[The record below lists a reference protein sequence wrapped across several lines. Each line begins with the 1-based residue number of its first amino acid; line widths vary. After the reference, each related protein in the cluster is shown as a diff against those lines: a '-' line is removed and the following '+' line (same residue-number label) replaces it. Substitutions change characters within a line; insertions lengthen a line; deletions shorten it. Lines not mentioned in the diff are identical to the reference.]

1 MIRSSLSLLA
11 LPCAFTT
18 PAFAENWRLA
28 AGNDTAREYVDV
40 ESIVRN
46 GNRVRFTRETRFP
59 SLQSIESV
67 PNFDRLLTLHA
78 GDCGARSLQRLQITA
93 KRGTEV
99 VGTFEGDRAIEAA
112 EPGSIAAGILSAV
125 CDNDWPDETQ

>member
-1 MIRSSLSLLA
+1 MVRSSLSFLA
-11 LPCAFTT
+11 LLCASAP
-18 PAFAENWRLA
+18 PALAQNWRLA

-46 GNRVRFTRETRFP
+46 GNTVRFTRETRFP

-67 PNFDRLLTLHA
+67 PDFDRLMTLHS
-78 GDCGARSLQRLQITA
+78 GDCSARSLQRLQIRA

-112 EPGSIAAGILSAV
+112 EPGSIAAGILSAI